1 MQDKATAPPGVRTDP
16 GGRPGRAPQ
25 WRVDGRDVAL
35 QNALRK
41 RAAGVPTY
49 SVPEAAA
56 LLSVSQEHLY
66 RLVRADAFPAVRMRL
81 GGDQGRYVVPARAVE
96 KLLDAAT
103 DAGGCIDIAEWAKAW
118 QADLAGRST
127 PWGGDAA

>member
-1 MQDKATAPPGVRTDP
+1 M
-16 GGRPGRAPQ
+16 
-25 WRVDGRDVAL
+25 RDLAL

-66 RLVRADAFPAVRMRL
+66 RLIRADAFPAVRMRT
-81 GGDQGRYVVPARAVE
+81 GGDQGRYVIPAKAVE
-96 KLLDAAT
+96 QILDAAS
-103 DAGGCIDIAEWAKAW
+103 AGSGRVDVVELAETWRTATTAPSV
-118 QADLAGRST
+118 R
-127 PWGGDAA
+127 GGAA

>member
-1 MQDKATAPPGVRTDP
+1 MTNPSGGTPAQPVDAPSRDLSALWRAEIRDK
-16 GGRPGRAPQ
+16 
-25 WRVDGRDVAL
+25 AL

-66 RLVRADAFPAVRMRL
+66 RLIRADAFPAVRMRI
-81 GGDQGRYVVPARAVE
+81 GGDQGRYVIPAKAVE
-96 KLLDAAT
+96 QLLDTAT
-103 DAGGCIDIAEWAKAW
+103 GTGSQIDVTEL
-118 QADLAGRST
+118 ADSLAGTRHHHRH
-127 PWGGDAA
+127 AAGR